1 MLYIIK
7 MFFRVGMYCMSQFN
21 RFSNLIVT
29 KKPTEE
35 KLSTSWCILSKRK
48 LKQVVENTVKVI

>member
-1 MLYIIK
+1 
-7 MFFRVGMYCMSQFN
+7 MFFRVEMYCMSQFN

-29 KKPTEE
+29 KKLAEE